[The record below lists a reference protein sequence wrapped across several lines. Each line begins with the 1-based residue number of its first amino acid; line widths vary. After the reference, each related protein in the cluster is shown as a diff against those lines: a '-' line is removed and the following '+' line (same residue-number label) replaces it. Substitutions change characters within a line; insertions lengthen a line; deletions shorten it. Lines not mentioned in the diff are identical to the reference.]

1 MKNLDTFLSLLKG
14 LTSSAEGAAVLESV
28 AQCGGKKDLCQLVGD
43 YLLDPI
49 DSLTLDLVRKIDER
63 SRQLARDTLSLRED
77 HPDFDDNDVPAC
89 LWLWA
94 RIIEHVLSTD
104 ARPFCTF
111 CYRTVALRS
120 NGRLKEYCPEHASN
134 KGNAGGYL
142 RGRAHQKAFEEFL
155 ADQESPDDLV
165 LGLLRFELNSR
176 RKAGG
181 NAGYVFK
188 ESIRKIQASGI
199 RLDIK
204 LDDLHW
210 MTQGHPDWTELALRW
225 RQHVEDYEG
234 VGQISKGLI
243 AVTPSQL
250 VEQWIRWNAWKE
262 RGDFSARVGKG
273 RPTKIDHDEALR
285 LRAEGMRV
293 SDIAKHFPE
302 VNPKSLI
309 VFFSRW
315 DLAHIDREQ
324 ALQMRNEG
332 KTDAEIAAHFSVSP
346 KSVTKV
352 LALEE
357 GVPD

>member
-1 MKNLDTFLSLLKG
+1 MASAAASAAQRMPKKALCAQVSDQLGEPIEALS
-14 LTSSAEGAAVLESV
+14 
-28 AQCGGKKDLCQLVGD
+28 
-43 YLLDPI
+43 
-49 DSLTLDLVRKIDER
+49 LDLVRRFDER
-63 SRQLARDTLSLRED
+63 SRQLARETLSSREE

-94 RIIEHVLSTD
+94 RIIEYVLFTD

-142 RGRAHQKAFEEFL
+142 RGRAHQKAFQEYL

-176 RKAGG
+176 RKGGG

-243 AVTPSQL
+243 AVTPSLL

-262 RGDFSARVGKG
+262 RGDFGARVGKG

-293 SDIAKHFPE
+293 SDIAKHFPT

-332 KTDAEIAAHFSVSP
+332 KTDAQIAAHFSVSP
-346 KSVTKV
+346 KSVAKV
-352 LALEE
+352 LALEV